1 MAWDFIK
8 TGNVDPS
15 SSGGAL
21 REYFKDTVGIGEK
34 GWEQDVHMDSLL
46 IRHCLTRISLEILLT
61 QKILHSVAK

>member
-1 MAWDFIK
+1 MALDFIK

-34 GWEQDVHMDSLL
+34 GWEQDG
-46 IRHCLTRISLEILLT
+46 TYG
-61 QKILHSVAK
+61 